1 MEGVLSRF
9 GKGTSTSVA
18 LNFAPSG
25 TANCDP
31 TCRLHPESTA
41 ENPLPRCYAVK
52 LETFRKNARQ
62 KLERHGELHP
72 AQICNAALYE
82 LQMRR
87 AIGEEI
93 NWLRFSSSGSLPIP
107 SQADRGFIK
116 ALRALL
122 TYCVQTGIL
131 VHFPVETAAKAKF
144 YRRELR
150 GLNVVVRESLQDR
163 SAETKVT
170 GAVAFL
176 AGDEITNGAKRKQRR
191 KAVARL
197 AAKRRSQ
204 ATGRKTIV
212 CPATFSDNLK
222 ARCGTCTACAQAH
235 IDVVYPLH

>member
-1 MEGVLSRF
+1 MECVLSRF
-9 GKGTSTSVA
+9 GKGASTAVA

-31 TCRLHPESTA
+31 ACRLHPESTA
-41 ENPLPRCYAVK
+41 NNPLPRCYAVK
-52 LETFRKNARQ
+52 LEAFRKNARQ

-93 NWLRFSSSGSLPIP
+93 NWLRFSSSGSLPLP
-107 SQADRGFIK
+107 DQADRSFLN
-116 ALRALL
+116 ALRTLVN
-122 TYCVQTGIL
+122 YCRQTGIRI
-131 VHFPVETAAKAKF
+131 HFPVETAAKSEF

-150 GLNVVVRESLQDR
+150 GLSVAVRESLQDHHK
-163 SAETKVT
+163 EPQVM

-176 AGDEITNGAKRKQRR
+176 AGDEITTGANRKQRR
-191 KAVARL
+191 KAAACL

-204 ATGRKTIV
+204 MTGRKTIV
-212 CPATFSDNLK
+212 CPATFSANLK
-222 ARCGTCTACAQAH
+222 ARCGSCTACAQAH